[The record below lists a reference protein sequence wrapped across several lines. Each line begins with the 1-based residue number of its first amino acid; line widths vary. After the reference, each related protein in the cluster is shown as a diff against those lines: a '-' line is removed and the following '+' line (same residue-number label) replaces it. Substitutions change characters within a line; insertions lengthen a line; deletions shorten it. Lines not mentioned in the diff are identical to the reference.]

1 MLKRMYKVISPIER
15 NGTTYWA
22 RCGNGFTNK
31 DESIN
36 IYLDSLPL
44 GSMKEGSVKLQ
55 LRELTEDELRERAEK
70 RASFAARSSSHGPPP
85 GTTAPLPSMSGVPF

>member
-15 NGTTYWA
+15 NGNTFWT

-31 DESIN
+31 DDSIN

-55 LRELTEDELRERAEK
+55 LREVTEDELRERAEK
-70 RASFAARSSSHGPPP
+70 RASFASRSGGQSAPP
-85 GTTAPLPSMSGVPF
+85 APTGSLPSMQGVPF

>member
-15 NGTTYWA
+15 NGTTFWT

-70 RASFAARSSSHGPPP
+70 RASFSARSNGPSAPP
-85 GTTAPLPSMSGVPF
+85 ATTGTLPSMQGVPF